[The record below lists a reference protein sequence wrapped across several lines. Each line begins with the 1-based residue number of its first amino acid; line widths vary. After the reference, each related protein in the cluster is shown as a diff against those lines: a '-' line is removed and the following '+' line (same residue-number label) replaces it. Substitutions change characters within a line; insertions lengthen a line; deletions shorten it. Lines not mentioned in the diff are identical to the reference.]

1 VADAEA
7 VTVTVPAIATVQVES
22 VFGPLSTRVLAVGV
36 GVGVATAV
44 AVEIVVDGARL
55 VDQPVDVVV
64 VVAAEAGAA
73 EAAAAA
79 PDAKAAVA

>member
-7 VTVTVPAIATVQVES
+7 ATVTVPAIATVQVES
-22 VFGPLSTRVLAVGV
+22 VFGPLSARVLAVV
-36 GVGVATAV
+36 VAKQAV
-44 AVEIVVDGARL
+44 EEAVEIVVDGARL
-55 VDQPVDVVV
+55 VDEPVDVVV

-79 PDAKAAVA
+79 PGAEAAVA